1 MVNAAKFW
9 DRWAERYSNQ
19 PIKDPKAYQSK
30 LEHTQAYFKP
40 DMNVLEFG
48 CGTGSTAIVHSPF
61 VKHIKAID
69 ISDNMIAIAK
79 QKANTQSISNIDF
92 EVSTL
97 DSLTPET
104 QMFDVILGLSILH
117 LLEDW
122 QSVLTKAHSL
132 LKPGGIFVSS
142 TPCIKHMTLLKLL
155 APLGQFAGLIPQ
167 LSYFSKEELIS
178 SLIAT
183 GFEIEYDWQPKQ
195 NTGVFIIARKVA

>member
-1 MVNAAKFW
+1 MANAAKFW
-9 DRWAERYSNQ
+9 DRWAERYSKQ

-122 QSVLTKAHSL
+122 QSVLTKVHSL

-142 TPCIKHMTLLKLL
+142 TPCMKHMTLLKLL

-178 SLIAT
+178 SIIAT